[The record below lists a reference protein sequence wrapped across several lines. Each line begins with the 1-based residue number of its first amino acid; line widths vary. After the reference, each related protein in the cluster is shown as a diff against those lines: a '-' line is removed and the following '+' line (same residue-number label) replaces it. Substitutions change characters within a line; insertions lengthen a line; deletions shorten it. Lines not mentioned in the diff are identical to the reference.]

1 MQDSIIDILINM
13 SKEIAP
19 SWLVKRYMKLW
30 DKFEDKEFSFEEAQ
44 KALKEDNK
52 FLSVVLSEMKK
63 EGWLTLE
70 LDPED
75 ARKRLYKLLSLE
87 EVMKKTAEK
96 AIKVFK
102 IEDKDTNEDRE
113 LINFVKETIL
123 TSSDKFSIPLD
134 SNTKSVVEKGEKMR
148 ITEEDKIINS

>member
-1 MQDSIIDILINM
+1 
-13 SKEIAP
+13 
-19 SWLVKRYMKLW
+19 MKLW

-75 ARKRLYKLLSLE
+75 ARKRLYKLQSLE
-87 EVMKKTAEK
+87 EVMKSTAEK
-96 AIKVFK
+96 AVNIFKTDSKESSATQINIVNGGVIHGDVKNIKNS
-102 IEDKDTNEDRE
+102 EDNKN
-113 LINFVKETIL
+113 
-123 TSSDKFSIPLD
+123 
-134 SNTKSVVEKGEKMR
+134 
-148 ITEEDKIINS
+148 

>member
-75 ARKRLYKLLSLE
+75 ARKRLYKLQSLE
-87 EVMKKTAEK
+87 EVMKSTAEK
-96 AIKVFK
+96 AVNIFKTDSKESSATQINIVNGGVIHGDVKNIKNS
-102 IEDKDTNEDRE
+102 EDNKN
-113 LINFVKETIL
+113 
-123 TSSDKFSIPLD
+123 
-134 SNTKSVVEKGEKMR
+134 
-148 ITEEDKIINS
+148 